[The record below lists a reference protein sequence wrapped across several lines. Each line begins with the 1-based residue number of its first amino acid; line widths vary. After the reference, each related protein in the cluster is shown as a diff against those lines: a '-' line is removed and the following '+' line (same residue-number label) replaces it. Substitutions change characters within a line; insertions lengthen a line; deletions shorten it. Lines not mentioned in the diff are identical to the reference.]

1 MGLYLIFIVI
11 FIRIFITDLKH
22 DLNRYKYMILFKSR
36 YSRQIYEHTSTQ
48 TKNYNTC
55 VVRKWNLKL

>member
-1 MGLYLIFIVI
+1 MGLYLIFIV
-11 FIRIFITDLKH
+11 IFITDLKH

-36 YSRQIYEHTSTQ
+36 YSRQIDDHTCTQ